1 MSNKKGIVR
10 ETSRLTRAPHVH
22 MHLFTAGN
30 DCSHHRGS
38 TGLSAFCASNI
49 WLQSVHLTLG
59 IQVLLILSGSEFWSF
74 LSWSHCKLEAVSTFL
89 FNGLIQA

>member
-38 TGLSAFCASNI
+38 TGLSACGASNI